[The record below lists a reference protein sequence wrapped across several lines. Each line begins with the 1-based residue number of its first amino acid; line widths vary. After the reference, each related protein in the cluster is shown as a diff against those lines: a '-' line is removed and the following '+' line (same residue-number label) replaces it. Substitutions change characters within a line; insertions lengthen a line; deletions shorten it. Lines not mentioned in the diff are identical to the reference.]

1 LLVFYR
7 DMLKAKNVLVFY
19 WCLMFFQV
27 FAQPAPG
34 SDMNIPFL
42 VTFGKNS
49 ETKWG
54 DHDFVQTFFVE
65 VPVNISQ
72 PFYIRIYDPDVYGK
86 FDEPKGPF
94 DTHTRFSVYGGKGTV
109 TGSNATKDL
118 PVGSRQISTLL
129 KTKVFGQDPKM
140 DGQWFAFGP
149 FNPTEGELN
158 TQEYNG
164 YIFKILAEGLDG
176 DDGNLYRYFVSS
188 SPNDN
193 VALEG
198 ANIFTY
204 EYTFRL
210 YDEIGSVS
218 HIYPFVTEDVV
229 AVHIKTFDLDDDSYM
244 RLVSVAKRGEP
255 ILGSKE
261 DQWAK
266 SIHEIVAQEKK
277 TSLDI
282 QIVKSKSKTNN
293 NMVMSITNQY
303 GKNIP
308 FYNIP
313 IGGVPKYKYT
323 IKVK

>member
-1 LLVFYR
+1 MLRGRLLFVLSVFFTF
-7 DMLKAKNVLVFY
+7 NIGFT
-19 WCLMFFQV
+19 
-27 FAQPAPG
+27 QPAPG
-34 SDMNIPFL
+34 SDMNIPYL
-42 VTFGKNS
+42 VTFGKSS

-65 VPVNISQ
+65 IPVNISQ
-72 PFYIRIYDPDVYGK
+72 PFYIRVFDPDIYGK
-86 FDEPKGPF
+86 FDEVKHLF
-94 DTHTRFSVYGGKGTV
+94 NTHTRFSVFGGKGTV
-109 TGSNATKDL
+109 TGSGATKDL
-118 PVGSRQISTLL
+118 PVGSKQSSTLL
-129 KTKVFGQDPKM
+129 KTKVFGQDPKW
-140 DGQWFAFGP
+140 DGQWFTFGP

-164 YIFKILAEGLDG
+164 YIFKVLAEGLDG
-176 DDGNLYRYFVSS
+176 DDGNLYKYFVST
-188 SPNDN
+188 SPNEN
-193 VALEG
+193 IVLEG

-218 HIYPFVTEDVV
+218 HIYPFVTEDVI

-266 SIHEIVAQEKK
+266 SIHTIVTQEKK

-282 QIVKSKSKTNN
+282 QIIKSKSKTNN

-313 IGGVPKYKYT
+313 IGGIPKYKYS

>member
-1 LLVFYR
+1 MRKCSVLFLFLVI
-7 DMLKAKNVLVFY
+7 
-19 WCLMFFQV
+19 CLAAFS
-27 FAQPAPG
+27 QPAPG
-34 SDMNIPFL
+34 DDMNIPYL
-42 VTFGKNS
+42 VTFGKQS

-65 VPVNISQ
+65 IPVNVTQ
-72 PFYIRIYDPDVYGK
+72 PFYIRIFDPDISGK
-86 FDEPKGPF
+86 FDEVKHQF
-94 DTHTRFSVYGGKGTV
+94 NTQTRFSIYGGKGTIS
-109 TGSNATKDL
+109 GPNATKDM
-118 PVGSRQISTLL
+118 PVGTRQPGSLL
-129 KTKVFGQDPKM
+129 KTKVFGQDAKT
-140 DGQWFAFGP
+140 DGKWVTIGP
-149 FNPTEGELN
+149 FNPTEGEIN

-164 YIFKILAEGLDG
+164 YIFKILAEGVSG
-176 DDGNLYRYFVSS
+176 DDGNLYKYFVSS
-188 SPNDN
+188 SPNEN
-193 VALEG
+193 LALEG

-218 HIYPFVTEDVV
+218 HIYPFVTEDVI

-255 ILGSKE
+255 ITGSQE
-261 DQWAK
+261 DKWAT
-266 SIHEIVAQEKK
+266 SIHELVSQEKK

-282 QIVKSKSKTNN
+282 QIIKSKSKTNN
-293 NMVMSITNQY
+293 NMVISITNQY